1 MGNSVFSCSHAFF
14 IYSAYPGVKRMAA
27 VLKASAA
34 EMDAL
39 ELDESGRAVDADRL
53 VEAIKSE
60 WADFVVTTVITG
72 ADVPHPPANTG
83 GTDKIANAFKPEI
96 G

>member
-1 MGNSVFSCSHAFF
+1 
-14 IYSAYPGVKRMAA
+14 MAA

-83 GTDKIANAFKPEI
+83 GAHKKAHALQPGNGSEPEVSPI
-96 G
+96 P

>member
-1 MGNSVFSCSHAFF
+1 
-14 IYSAYPGVKRMAA
+14 MAA

-60 WADFVVTTVITG
+60 GADFVVTTVITG